1 MKSISTII
9 IEYLNCCQYQK
20 LLSSKTITAYQTD
33 IIQYKN
39 YIKKNSHNEKL
50 FFEQHH
56 LEDYLQYCHSQ
67 YQPKTVK
74 RKIASLKA
82 FFKYLIINDIIDKD
96 PWNKIQY
103 HFKEAFVVPKTIP
116 LHTVEELYSVL
127 YDHKRKATSLPQIM
141 RLTRDIA
148 VCELLFST
156 GIRISE
162 LISINTSDMD
172 FFTHDILIHGKG
184 TRERIVHVGCD
195 DSFDAIADYYKLYS
209 NLITSSGPLF
219 VNASGARISD
229 QSVRR
234 MLQKYAKLLST
245 SPHIT
250 PHMFRHTF
258 ATELME
264 ADVDIR
270 YIQKMLGHSSIRT
283 TEIYTHVSLAKQRE
297 ILENKHPRKNLI
309 IRNDR

>member
-1 MKSISTII
+1 MKSLKTII

-20 LLSSKTITAYQTD
+20 QLSPKTITAYQRD
-33 IIQYKN
+33 LIQYKK
-39 YIKKNSHNEKL
+39 YIENSCHNKKMFYEK
-50 FFEQHH
+50 HS
-56 LEDYLQYCHSQ
+56 LEDYLRYCHSQ

-82 FFKYLIINDIIDKD
+82 FFKYMIINDIIDKN
-96 PWNKIQY
+96 PWDKIQY
-103 HFKEAFVVPKTIP
+103 HFKEAFIIPKTIP
-116 LHTVEELYSVL
+116 LHIVEELYTIMYSL
-127 YDHKRKATSLPQIM
+127 KNTSISKFKYMQI
-141 RLTRDIA
+141 TRDIA

-162 LISINTSDMD
+162 LIGINTSDVD

-184 TRERIVHVGCD
+184 SKERIVHVGCN
-195 DSFDAIADYYKLYS
+195 DSFNAIVDYYTLYS
-209 NLITSSGPLF
+209 SVITTSGPFF
-219 VNASGARISD
+219 VNTSGNRISD

-234 MLQKYAKLLST
+234 MLQKYAKSLPS

-258 ATELME
+258 ATELIE

-270 YIQKMLGHSSIRT
+270 YIQKMLGHSSIHT

-297 ILENKHPRKNLI
+297 ILESKHPRNNLKI
-309 IRNDR
+309 ISDR